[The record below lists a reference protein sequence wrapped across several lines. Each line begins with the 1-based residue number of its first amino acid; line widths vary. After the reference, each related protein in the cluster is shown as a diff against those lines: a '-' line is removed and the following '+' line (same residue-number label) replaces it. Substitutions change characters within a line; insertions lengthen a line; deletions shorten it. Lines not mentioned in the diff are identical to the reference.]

1 MASGWHRLIPRPD
14 AFRGEGRYRID
25 AYSEFMPPP
34 RVGWKPYG
42 NHEPDP
48 NLFDPAD
55 PFGWL
60 VSEFEEE
67 LELKPGLAQVAKQVL
82 GKLARLLDGNPDT
95 GLPRVHPTE
104 NPYWPPELAAEPK
117 LPQERCL
124 ALLPLALSRTQDDK
138 GRVHWTLFGNSEQ
151 GPGRAF
157 WQSFY
162 SAPGEERPAEEGIA
176 FFTRLLDAV
185 FGKNVA
191 GDEGLH
197 RAGFRILPDDDPPYP
212 WWEEPLP
219 SWAGRFRLS
228 ERAPV
233 SDVRYLLTFRPFGR
247 LPAAVRKAYLGG
259 QLCLLPF
266 PGSLVFWGVPG
277 YRKLHEEL
285 PLALQIPLLLTV
297 ARHRAIGGFRVP
309 QSGFLHEPTADK
321 PHAGPHAHLVR
332 NTYRRT
338 HRWDKI
344 LRDQDELA
352 LAGKEQKLLHVLF
365 STIPDDID
373 LYDKPMARNV
383 QLWTEDHQLLLDGP
397 TASPDQLKHAMRTVQ
412 AGGLYGYRF
421 QWPAMRVGKHE
432 IYWHRPLVAYRDAKG
447 EVQILPDSPL
457 GYLTAYDGDKPRP
470 EKAIELWPRIR
481 QRALPSAALR
491 LYHAGNGRVTLPVIR
506 AVQQML
512 DAARHNDGKPLPRAL
527 ARAVLVRKPGET
539 LDGWLDCCP
548 DAGVAAGMRELVEPA
563 PDGGAR
569 SGSEG
574 AAGSALAPASGSA
587 GSRPRRGAKVPD
599 SLTYRRSA
607 TRAFEVA
614 YWKTIAALAE
624 STFLNKNN
632 ADCVRDD
639 ITNRV
644 LTYHGRQLET
654 VGDYLLAYYE
664 RKIAA
669 ARMTGTALAG
679 EFPFRWRTDFDY
691 SWMGGWLKNQEASA
705 ERDIV
710 VVIPGR
716 DRSRAVIMGDHYDTA
731 YMADRFYRELGGCGA
746 RISACGADDNHSATA
761 AMMLAAPIL
770 LEMSKKGELGCDVW
784 LVHLTG
790 EEFPADCLGARA
802 LIHRLIEGT
811 LKLHLPSGKTRDL
824 SGVRVKG
831 LYVSDMIAHNNDH
844 VRDVF
849 QISPGTGPESFWLAH
864 QAHIATEIWNE
875 SVPVWNHQPD
885 RAGQPRGRRSPH
897 GAAIPEIAPFLQLTG
912 QVRLPADPRSTVFNT
927 DAQVFSDAGVPCVLF
942 MENYDINRV
951 GYHDTHDTMALID
964 LDYGAAVCAITIESV
979 ARAATVE
986 REGEETVSRKPAKT
1000 KSLRRA
1006 RA

>member
-1 MASGWHRLIPRPD
+1 MASGWHRLVPRPD
-14 AFRGEGRYRID
+14 VFRGEGRYRID

-34 RVGWKPYG
+34 HIGWKPYG
-42 NHEPDP
+42 DHEPDT
-48 NLFDPAD
+48 NLFDSAD
-55 PFGWL
+55 PFGWH

-67 LELKPGLAQVAKQVL
+67 LELKPGLLQVAKQVL

-95 GLPRVHPTE
+95 GLPRLHPTE
-104 NPYWPPELAAEPK
+104 NPFWPPELAAEPK

-124 ALLPLALSRTQDDK
+124 TLLPLSLSRTQDDK
-138 GRVHWTLFGNSEQ
+138 GRIHWTLFGNSEQ

-157 WQSFY
+157 WMSFY
-162 SAPGEERPAEEGIA
+162 TAPGQEQPADAGIA

-185 FGKNVA
+185 YGKKINGA
-191 GDEGLH
+191 DGLH
-197 RAGFRILPDDDPPYP
+197 RAGFRILPDDDPPFP
-212 WWEEPLP
+212 WWKEPLP
-219 SWAGRFRLS
+219 SWAERFRLS
-228 ERAPV
+228 ERGPV
-233 SDVRYLLTFRPFGR
+233 TDVHYLLTFRPFGR
-247 LPAAVRKAYLGG
+247 LPAAVRKAYLSRH
-259 QLCLLPF
+259 LCLLPF
-266 PGSLVFWGVPG
+266 PGSLGFWGVPG
-277 YRKLHEEL
+277 FRKLQAEL
-285 PLALQIPLLLTV
+285 PLALQVPLLMAM
-297 ARHRAIGGFRVP
+297 ARHRAVGGFRVP
-309 QSGFLHEPTADK
+309 QCGFLHEPSADK
-321 PHAGPHAHLVR
+321 PHAGTDAHLVK

-352 LAGKEQKLLHVLF
+352 LIGKEQKLLHVLF
-365 STIPDDID
+365 STIPEDID

-383 QLWTEDHQLLLDGP
+383 QMCTEEYSLLLDGP
-397 TASPDQLKHAMRTVQ
+397 NASPDQLKHAMRTVQ

-421 QWPAMRVGKHE
+421 LWPAMRVGKHE
-432 IYWHRPLVAYRDAKG
+432 VYWHRPLVAYRDAKG
-447 EVQILPDSPL
+447 EVQVLPDAPL
-457 GYLTAYDGDKPRP
+457 GYLTAYEADEPRLD
-470 EKAIELWPRIR
+470 KAIELWPRIR
-481 QRALPSAALR
+481 QRALPTATLR

-506 AVQQML
+506 AVQQLM
-512 DAARHNDGKPLPRAL
+512 DAVQHNDNQPLPRSL

-563 PDGGAR
+563 GDGGTPAD
-569 SGSEG
+569 
-574 AAGSALAPASGSA
+574 ASGSA
-587 GSRPRRGAKVPD
+587 GTRPGRGAKVPD
-599 SLTYRRSA
+599 SLTYRKSA

-614 YWKTIAALAE
+614 YWKTIAELAE
-624 STFLNKNN
+624 GTFLNKNN

-639 ITNRV
+639 ITQRV
-644 LTYHGRQLET
+644 LTYHGRHLDN
-654 VGDYLLAYYE
+654 VGDYLLTYYE
-664 RKIAA
+664 RKVAA
-669 ARMTGTALAG
+669 ARMTGKALVG
-679 EFPFRWRTDFDY
+679 EIPFQWRTDFDY
-691 SWMGGWLKNQEASA
+691 SWMGGWLKNQETSA

-710 VVIPGR
+710 LVIPGK

-731 YMADRFYRELGGCGA
+731 YMADRFYKELGGCGA

-761 AMMLAAPIL
+761 AMMLAAPIF
-770 LEMSKKGELGCDVW
+770 LELSKKGQLGCDIW

-802 LIHRLIEGT
+802 LTQRLIEGT
-811 LKLHLPSGKTRDL
+811 LQLRLLSGKAKDL
-824 SGVRVKG
+824 SGVQIKG

-849 QISPGTGPESFWLAH
+849 QISPGTGHDSFWLAR

-875 SVPVWNHQPD
+875 SVPVWNQQPD
-885 RAGQPRGRRSPH
+885 RAGRPRGRRSPH

-912 QVRLPADPRSTVFNT
+912 QVRLPVDPRSTVFNT

-964 LDYGAAVCAITIESV
+964 LDYGAAVCAVTIESV

-986 REGEETVSRKPAKT
+986 REREEPAARKSSKT
-1000 KSLRRA
+1000 RKTLTSH
-1006 RA
+1006 